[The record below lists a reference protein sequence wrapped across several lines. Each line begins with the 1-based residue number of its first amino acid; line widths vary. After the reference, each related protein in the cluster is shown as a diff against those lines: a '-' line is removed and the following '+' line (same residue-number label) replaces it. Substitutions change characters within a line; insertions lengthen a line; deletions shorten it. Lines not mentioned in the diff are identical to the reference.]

1 MAKLETTYWI
11 DVKIPTRKLIRATK
25 AINKATKA
33 IEKATAAIEKAT
45 AAMVAFAEAMK
56 KMEIEGENK

>member
-33 IEKATAAIEKAT
+33 IEKATAA
-45 AAMVAFAEAMK
+45 MVAFAEAMK
-56 KMEIEGENK
+56 KNGN

>member
-33 IEKATAAIEKAT
+33 IEKATAA
-45 AAMVAFAEAMK
+45 MVAFAEAMK